1 MAVRRMAV
9 LDADGYHIN
18 TILVDERAQDH
29 YTPGYGA
36 KLIDLGPAVNCGP
49 ASDRLVNFKE
59 DFVGLEVLKIEV
71 DGKPLPIEHGD
82 KLDLQTLEITKKPP
96 EPVVEEPVEDPKG
109 KP

>member
-9 LDADGYHIN
+9 LDADGFHIN

-36 KLIDLGPAVNCGP
+36 KLVDLGPAVNCEP
-49 ASDRLVNFKE
+49 AADRLVNFKE
-59 DFVGLEVLKIEV
+59 EFAGLEVLKIEI
-71 DGKPLPIEHGD
+71 DGKPIVLEHGD
-82 KLDLQTLEITKKPP
+82 KLDLATLEVTKKPL
-96 EPVVEEPVEDPKG
+96 EPVAEEPKG

>member
-1 MAVRRMAV
+1 MGVRRMAV
-9 LDADGYHIN
+9 LDDEGYHIN

-29 YTPGYGA
+29 YSPGYGA
-36 KLIDLGPAVNCGP
+36 KLIDLGEAVNCGP
-49 ASDRLVNFKE
+49 APDRLVNYKE

-71 DGKPLPIEHGD
+71 DGKPLVLEHGD

-96 EPVVEEPVEDPKG
+96 EPVAEEPVEDPKG